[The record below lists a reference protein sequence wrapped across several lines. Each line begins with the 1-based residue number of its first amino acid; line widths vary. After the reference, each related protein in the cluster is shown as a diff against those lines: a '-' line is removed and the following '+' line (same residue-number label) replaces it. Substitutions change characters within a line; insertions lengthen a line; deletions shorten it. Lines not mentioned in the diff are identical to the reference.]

1 MSGAQEYYD
10 SLIAQGYTPEQATGF
25 TQQHFPGFSPV
36 APQVAP
42 MEQFQVDQSQVQ
54 AVAQQ
59 HGVDP
64 NQLAQTARHFDANQD
79 GILQQSELQ
88 ATAQQM
94 VSTEVPAAPQPMAA
108 PMAAAP
114 MGQPM
119 AAPMGAPMGGMMPAS
134 SGDAPGVLNWVAL
147 GLTAVAIT
155 MVFIAMFSN
164 SWMTGE
170 EDDYAISFG
179 LSEFEADYDGDKDSE
194 TYDDCDADECPDMD
208 SAGLTGMI
216 FLWIAVAAAIGSLV
230 LMCLNNFNV
239 YNSKFGMIACFVSG
253 GLAIVGAIIWL
264 LMFPEVEELDE
275 LNLGA
280 GMAFY
285 MTIIGGVFS
294 IGSGVCEI
302 ISKRN

>member
-79 GILQQSELQ
+79 GVLQQSELQ

-94 VSTEVPAAPQPMAA
+94 VSTAVPAAPQPMAA

-119 AAPMGAPMGGMMPAS
+119 AAPMGAPMGGMMSAS

-170 EDDYAISFG
+170 EDEVTVAFG
-179 LSEFEADYDGDKDSE
+179 LSEIEIEYDGDSDTEEFSDCE
-194 TYDDCDADECPDMD
+194 DDNDDCQDVA
-208 SAGLTGMI
+208 SAGTTGQI
-216 FLWIAVAAAIGSLV
+216 FLWIAVSAAIGSLV

-239 YNSKFGMIACFVSG
+239 YSSKFGMIACFVSG
-253 GLAIVGAIIWL
+253 GLAIAGAIIWL
-264 LMFPEVEELDE
+264 IMFPELEDFDVFD
-275 LNLGA
+275 LGP

-285 MTIIGGVFS
+285 MAIIAGVCS
-294 IGSGVCEI
+294 VGSGVCELK
-302 ISKRN
+302 S

>member
-10 SLIAQGYTPEQATGF
+10 GLIAQGYTPEQATGF
-25 TQQHFPGFSPV
+25 TQQHFPGFSPA

-42 MEQFQVDQSQVQ
+42 LDQFQVDQSQVQ

-94 VSTEVPAAPQPMAA
+94 VSTAVPAAPQPMAA

-119 AAPMGAPMGGMMPAS
+119 AAPMEAPMGGMMPAS

-155 MVFIAMFSN
+155 MVLIAMFSN

-170 EDDYAISFG
+170 DDDYAIYFG
-179 LSEFEADYDGDKDSE
+179 LSEYETDLDGDTDSE

-208 SAGLTGMI
+208 AAG
-216 FLWIAVAAAIGSLV
+216 
-230 LMCLNNFNV
+230 
-239 YNSKFGMIACFVSG
+239 
-253 GLAIVGAIIWL
+253 
-264 LMFPEVEELDE
+264 
-275 LNLGA
+275 
-280 GMAFY
+280 
-285 MTIIGGVFS
+285 
-294 IGSGVCEI
+294 
-302 ISKRN
+302 